1 MADSPARTP
10 PSARRPRSGSRSRGS
25 RGSRPSSARS
35 ARSGASGKSD
45 GDGLD
50 DNVLAMLN
58 IERTS
63 SRNASRERDA
73 KNPRRA
79 DAAAAGGEDRGR
91 RPIAP
96 SFDSTGSGGLDYENL
111 VDDEA
116 TLDSKGGGRRES
128 LKNALRRTSASGRGG
143 RASAG
148 VAGGDDASAAEV
160 TQEGSTES
168 QWLRDEAARRAL
180 EEERRRAFTPR
191 GNYDAAG
198 AQDLDESTNQHDRH
212 GGRGRALDP
221 RTDGTLA
228 GLDDLGDFAGEGG
241 APRGGGPRPRSR
253 SPGIATSESDG
264 EVSLLSRGDSAPM
277 LGLAALVLL
286 KAKAKKMANR
296 ARKRVKAKKK
306 VSIQDGTR
314 GRKRKGDRNSSSR
327 DRVAAGIPPPGDRA
341 PSAERADRSESP
353 PEPWGEEHGAAAR
366 AKRAL
371 AAARKLK
378 GLGDGPKGDAS
389 SEDETENDE
398 GSFPLHVLTDDE
410 SAASARWRTARA
422 QGPRGIF
429 VKGETALAGA
439 DPPKALPDD
448 KRVDRPSAGEALLP
462 AFHGPRVSLP
472 GGNAEDD
479 VVPRP
484 AAPRAKKVAEGLGRG
499 PAKAKTA
506 KGAMA
511 STQPTGRGRPRRRGD
526 EADAPDDG
534 DAAAAPAPALDD
546 ASEGVALTLA
556 EPS

>member
-143 RASAG
+143 RRASAG

-198 AQDLDESTNQHDRH
+198 AQDLDESTNHRSPQ
-212 GGRGRALDP
+212 GGTVSRRLEGLGMIDTEVADALDP

-327 DRVAAGIPPPGDRA
+327 DRASRPGSRGRRGDRA

-366 AKRAL
+366 AKRAV
-371 AAARKLK
+371 AA
-378 GLGDGPKGDAS
+378 
-389 SEDETENDE
+389 
-398 GSFPLHVLTDDE
+398 
-410 SAASARWRTARA
+410 
-422 QGPRGIF
+422 
-429 VKGETALAGA
+429 
-439 DPPKALPDD
+439 
-448 KRVDRPSAGEALLP
+448 
-462 AFHGPRVSLP
+462 
-472 GGNAEDD
+472 GGG
-479 VVPRP
+479 RP
-484 AAPRAKKVAEGLGRG
+484 A
-499 PAKAKTA
+499 
-506 KGAMA
+506 
-511 STQPTGRGRPRRRGD
+511 RGRDQGSKRERNSQLQSLLSRPLSTRFG
-526 EADAPDDG
+526 
-534 DAAAAPAPALDD
+534 
-546 ASEGVALTLA
+546 
-556 EPS
+556 

>member
-79 DAAAAGGEDRGR
+79 DAAAAGTNILSD
-91 RPIAP
+91 AW
-96 SFDSTGSGGLDYENL
+96 D
-111 VDDEA
+111 A
-116 TLDSKGGGRRES
+116 
-128 LKNALRRTSASGRGG
+128 ASAER
-143 RASAG
+143 RASAHASSVTERAHMLAHALTFSRSPQG
-148 VAGGDDASAAEV
+148 GTVSRRLEGLGMIDTEVAD
-160 TQEGSTES
+160 
-168 QWLRDEAARRAL
+168 
-180 EEERRRAFTPR
+180 
-191 GNYDAAG
+191 
-198 AQDLDESTNQHDRH
+198 
-212 GGRGRALDP
+212 ALDP

-327 DRVAAGIPPPGDRA
+327 DRASRPGSRGRRGDRA

-353 PEPWGEEHGAAAR
+353 PEPWGEEHGAAR
-366 AKRAL
+366 AKRARSPP
-371 AAARKLK
+371 AA
-378 GLGDGPKGDAS
+378 DGPRDGPRPGQQRERNSQLQSLLSRPLSTRRDARHTRESGGGFESLGGGEPRPDNASWVLSDDLSYS
-389 SEDETENDE
+389 SASRGARPATPPEVVAIPHLDAPSNGRRRGT
-398 GSFPLHVLTDDE
+398 
-410 SAASARWRTARA
+410 AAS
-422 QGPRGIF
+422 
-429 VKGETALAGA
+429 
-439 DPPKALPDD
+439 
-448 KRVDRPSAGEALLP
+448 
-462 AFHGPRVSLP
+462 
-472 GGNAEDD
+472 
-479 VVPRP
+479 
-484 AAPRAKKVAEGLGRG
+484 GRG
-499 PAKAKTA
+499 P
-506 KGAMA
+506 
-511 STQPTGRGRPRRRGD
+511 P
-526 EADAPDDG
+526 
-534 DAAAAPAPALDD
+534 
-546 ASEGVALTLA
+546 
-556 EPS
+556 